1 MSAKDVFEKRSKKI
15 LKQNSADTVGNQ
27 VESHRHVSE
36 SLKTAVDMFHK
47 LILVNQRTLLN
58 LALQRNITSTLL
70 REFIKPT
77 LMMALCMKKQ
87 VG

>member
-27 VESHRHVSE
+27 VEKRS
-36 SLKTAVDMFHK
+36 KTVAGMFHK
-47 LILVNQRTLLN
+47 LILVILPTSLSLVQQKNIMLMLLKE
-58 LALQRNITSTLL
+58 STKL
-70 REFIKPT
+70 I
-77 LMMALCMKKQ
+77 LMMVLCTRKQ